1 MSPNSDSAC
10 RQGGSDCA
18 FAGPTADMSVTPPSA
33 GAMAAKAVPCRRFRR
48 VIAKGTILM
57 LRGLEAIGTQYKATV
72 RQIVLLFPHD
82 TSPDAAKGPDNKGAR
97 PDANLY
103 RPGSS

>member
-1 MSPNSDSAC
+1 
-10 RQGGSDCA
+10 
-18 FAGPTADMSVTPPSA
+18 
-33 GAMAAKAVPCRRFRR
+33 
-48 VIAKGTILM
+48 M

-103 RPGSS
+103 RPRIKCSGQAFPENTTDAKTARHCLAVLRELLPCRGYLAAVGSGTGLSASVCR